1 MYQIG
6 DTATSFYIILNG
18 AVKVKGRDSPGEPLR
33 TKANLTS
40 GQSFGELALVKDT
53 HRTQTVV
60 TATPV
65 ELLTV
70 LKSDYEA
77 LKVLGGSQNLII

>member
-1 MYQIG
+1 METNETGLKLSCDTNIFTVYHIG

-18 AVKVKGRDSPGEPLR
+18 AVKVKARDSPGEPLR

-53 HRTQTVV
+53 HR
-60 TATPV
+60 
-65 ELLTV
+65 
-70 LKSDYEA
+70 
-77 LKVLGGSQNLII
+77 